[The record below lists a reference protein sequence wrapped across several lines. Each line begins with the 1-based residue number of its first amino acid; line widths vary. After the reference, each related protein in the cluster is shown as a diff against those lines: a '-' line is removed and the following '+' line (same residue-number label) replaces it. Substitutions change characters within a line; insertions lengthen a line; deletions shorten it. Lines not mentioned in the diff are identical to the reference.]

1 MRATFPGFLLAW
13 ITLLRLPSFSE
24 LALPFAVLIG
34 SIGIFLMLSRTSE
47 LVVLRAAGISV
58 WQFTLPAMVVA
69 FLLGIAFVLIY
80 NPIAAVARGEAE
92 RLYGIAFGKD
102 QSLLTAN
109 RNAGAWL
116 REDGT
121 DGPTVI
127 HAADVLNQGLEL
139 NGVTA
144 FQYDRDH
151 GLTER
156 IEAKRATLKDGRWEL
171 DDAWVSAVGQEPE
184 LYKHYLLSTYLT
196 PTQVRDSL
204 GTVFSIS
211 FWDLPNFIEIAER
224 AGLPGHAISRAV
236 SAAPVAALPARDHG
250 ADRRHLL
257 AQGLPLRQRSDQRH
271 YRPLRRLCLLRV
283 LGDFAQL
290 RHGGAHLGGGGGLG
304 PGDHRGVARA
314 HRALVQRGRVMLRTG
329 DREQRSRRAL
339 PGLAA
344 SKGQSPRV
352 LALAAFCMGFC
363 LLSRPTLALAA
374 GLRPSANRAR
384 ADHQTA
390 RRSSSS
396 EPMLL
401 QADQMVY
408 DNDNGKITAKGNV
421 ELYYGNYTLL
431 ADSIVYDRNANTL
444 TAIGNVRIKDPDGA
458 VITADHITLT
468 DDFRD
473 GFIDALRLV
482 TKDDTR
488 IVAQSAS
495 TRGRQRHGVPEGLVH
510 ALQSLRGQS
519 GPSAGVAH
527 QRQQDHPPPRSG
539 DHHLQERVLRFL
551 RRARAVGAVVPD
563 APTRR

>member
-1 MRATFPGFLLAW
+1 MPGISAGWTLARYFSARFFLAMMAMFLVCCVLIFFVDFIEMLRRAGNYAGDIPGFLLAW

-24 LALPFAVLIG
+24 LVLPFAVLIG
-34 SIGIFLMLSRTSE
+34 SIGIFLMLSRSSE

-92 RLYGIAFGKD
+92 RLYGVAFGKD

-109 RNAGAWL
+109 KNAGAWL

-171 DDAWVSAVGQEPE
+171 EDAWVSAVGQEPE
-184 LYKHYLLSTYLT
+184 LYKRYLLSTYLT

-224 AGLPGHAISRAV
+224 AGLPATQYRVQYQLLLSRPFLLVTMVLIAATCSLKGFRFGNVQINAIIG
-236 SAAPVAALPARDHG
+236 LC
-250 ADRRHLL
+250 RRFW
-257 AQGLPLRQRSDQRH
+257 
-271 YRPLRRLCLLRV
+271 LLRV
-283 LGDFAQL
+283 LGNVAQL
-290 RHGGAHLGGGGGLG
+290 RHGRTDLGGGGSLG

-344 SKGQSPRV
+344 SKGQS
-352 LALAAFCMGFC
+352 
-363 LLSRPTLALAA
+363 S
-374 GLRPSANRAR
+374 
-384 ADHQTA
+384 
-390 RRSSSS
+390 
-396 EPMLL
+396 
-401 QADQMVY
+401 
-408 DNDNGKITAKGNV
+408 
-421 ELYYGNYTLL
+421 
-431 ADSIVYDRNANTL
+431 
-444 TAIGNVRIKDPDGA
+444 
-458 VITADHITLT
+458 
-468 DDFRD
+468 
-473 GFIDALRLV
+473 
-482 TKDDTR
+482 
-488 IVAQSAS
+488 
-495 TRGRQRHGVPEGLVH
+495 
-510 ALQSLRGQS
+510 
-519 GPSAGVAH
+519 
-527 QRQQDHPPPRSG
+527 
-539 DHHLQERVLRFL
+539 RVLRFGRCSHGFL
-551 RRARAVGAVVPD
+551 PASSPFSRPGSRPSAKRRPGSSRSSSRRRSTRPSRCCCR
-563 APTRR
+563 PTRWSTTTRTARSRPRATSSSTTATTRCSPTASSTTATPTR